1 MKRPWPHWSSV
12 DDGRVGAA
20 FRAIRLRRGL
30 RQVDVA
36 AQAAVSRGLVS
47 LIERGRVDAATLRA
61 LRRVAKVLDIRVDL
75 VARWRGGEL
84 DRLLNARH
92 AALADAVAAYLR
104 SLGWEVAPEVSFA
117 IGRERGWI
125 DLLAWH
131 APTRTVLVIELKT
144 EIVDLHDLIGTLDR
158 KHRLAPMIARQ
169 RGWQALNVARLVIV
183 GDSATNRRRVHQHLS
198 LLEAAFLVGTRECRA
213 WLAAPSGG
221 VRPRSSA
228 GFSGLMFF
236 ADATRGSSIG
246 KFAGRKRVRRRP
258 TEVRRAASGR

>member
-1 MKRPWPHWSSV
+1 MGGV
-12 DDGRVGAA
+12 DDARVGAA

-36 AQAAVSRGLVS
+36 AQASVSRGLVS
-47 LIERGRVDAATLRA
+47 LIERGGTEAATLRA
-61 LRRVAKVLDIRVDL
+61 LRRVAKVLDVRVDV

-117 IGRERGWI
+117 IGGERGWV

-131 APTRTVLVIELKT
+131 APTRTLLVLELKT

-158 KHRLAPMIARQ
+158 KHRLAPAIARQ
-169 RGWQALNVARLVIV
+169 RGWQPLSVARLVIV
-183 GDSATNRRRVHQHLS
+183 GDSATNRRRVHS
-198 LLEAAFLVGTRECRA
+198 T
-213 WLAAPSGG
+213 G
-221 VRPRSSA
+221 V
-228 GFSGLMFF
+228 FSGLP
-236 ADATRGSSIG
+236 S
-246 KFAGRKRVRRRP
+246 
-258 TEVRRAASGR
+258 